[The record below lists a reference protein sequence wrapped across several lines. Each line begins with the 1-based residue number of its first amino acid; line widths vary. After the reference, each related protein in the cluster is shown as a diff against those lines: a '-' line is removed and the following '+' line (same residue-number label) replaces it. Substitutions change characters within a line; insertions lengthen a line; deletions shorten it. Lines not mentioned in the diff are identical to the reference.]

1 MSGYLPPSTPA
12 EQIFCRRVADAA
24 GRCEATG
31 RPQYLGFLDE
41 RQQVLAAAQLSKI
54 KWPEH
59 LFFGG
64 YPLAERKV
72 LAVYADEPPNGEA
85 FPLCCLRVSCR
96 GGGLTHR
103 DHLGALL
110 ALGLKR
116 ECVGDILPDSGGAY
130 LFALSSSA
138 ALIAAELR
146 EVGRE
151 AVKTA
156 ICAPPADLA
165 PQQGETVRASV
176 ASPRLDAVL
185 SALLHVSRDDASAL
199 VRSERVLVNH
209 VPKTGPA
216 AQLSEGDILT
226 VRGVGRF
233 KLEEIGGQT
242 REGRV
247 FVTCIKY

>member
-72 LAVYADEPPNGEA
+72 LAVYGDEPPAEEA

-96 GGGLTHR
+96 GGALTHR
-103 DHLGALL
+103 DYLGALL

-116 ECVGDILPDSGGAY
+116 ECVGDILPDGEGAY

-138 ALIAAELR
+138 QLIAAELR
-146 EVGRE
+146 EVGRA

-156 ICAPPADLA
+156 LCDPPAALA
-165 PQQGETVRASV
+165 PQEGEAVRASV
-176 ASPRLDAVL
+176 ASLRLDAVL
-185 SALLHVSRDDASAL
+185 AALLHVSRDDASAL

-209 VPKTGPA
+209 VAKTAPA
-216 AQLSEGDILT
+216 AQLGEGDLLT
-226 VRGVGRF
+226 VRGLGRF
-233 KLEEIGGQT
+233 KLKEVGGQT
-242 REGRV
+242 KKGRI